1 MGYRNMLLTTVDGVN
16 SRESQISRSSKAN
29 NLEQQTAA
37 DIAMLATY
45 VKAIMLDINEL
56 EKGRK

>member
-1 MGYRNMLLTTVDGVN
+1 MGYRNMLLTAVDGVN

-29 NLEQQTAA
+29 NLEQQMAA